1 MTRRKCDPDDPTR
14 FQRWPG
20 LILCVRLNA
29 FSKYACMDVKSAIG
43 WVIENIGFRPFGD
56 EQANYDFVM
65 FVLIVVSAHRI
76 NPGHNRDFES
86 KCGYSNRTRPFFSQ
100 MKKKKRS
107 GHARLV
113 PTYSIIRTTK
123 KTSV

>member
-1 MTRRKCDPDDPTR
+1 
-14 FQRWPG
+14 
-20 LILCVRLNA
+20 
-29 FSKYACMDVKSAIG
+29 MDVKSAIG
-43 WVIENIGFRPFGD
+43 WVIEKIGFRPFGD
-56 EQANYDFVM
+56 EQASYDFVM

-76 NPGHNRDFES
+76 NPGHNRDLKSQVRLFEPDQ
-86 KCGYSNRTRPFFSQ
+86 TLFSQ